1 MSADPLIGPYGA
13 QDFLSSRIISLTV
26 RRVQDQDIREVSGMS
41 SKVTLYMD
49 ESVVRHA
56 KEYAQSR
63 HKSLSQLIEQYL
75 RFLTESE
82 GVSSEITPRV
92 SRLSDTLE
100 LPASEDQLK
109 FDYLSRKY
117 LDADSP
123 HRR

>member
-1 MSADPLIGPYGA
+1 
-13 QDFLSSRIISLTV
+13 
-26 RRVQDQDIREVSGMS
+26 MS